1 MNLGENQELTDTTP
15 EKLTEDD
22 LMKMSVSEP
31 VPDGEEDVAE
41 AAPENKPTLDNL
53 TEGFQLLKTDFDFFR
68 EMDPSMMLAPL
79 GRRP

>member
-31 VPDGEEDVAE
+31 DDEEDVAE
-41 AAPENKPTLDNL
+41 ASPENKPTLDNL
-53 TEGFQLLKTDFDFFR
+53 TEGFQLLKTDFDFFH
-68 EMDPSMMLAPL
+68 EMDPSMILALL
-79 GRRP
+79 GRHP

>member
-15 EKLTEDD
+15 EKITEDD
-22 LMKMSVSEP
+22 LMKMNVSEP

-53 TEGFQLLKTDFDFFR
+53 TEGFWLLKTD
-68 EMDPSMMLAPL
+68 
-79 GRRP
+79 